1 MPKRLFKGE
10 SAGLDVPRP
19 LMLWR
24 NSGLDFVVSEWLLTR
39 MTSPRLTSDL
49 RRQLILTAARR
60 CFALHGY
67 AGTTTRSV
75 AAAAGISEAL
85 LFKHFSSKAV
95 LYAEILA
102 EECEATPAL
111 IDLLECPPSTATL
124 VQLICGMVRHFIQ
137 IVGRTEVEEAQRL
150 RLLASSQLDDGEL
163 ARHLYAKVEKMI
175 GHIFTASLE
184 RAVAAGDAREPGC
197 DPFNLFWFAHHTVM
211 MATLTG
217 LSATPCLGYGN
228 DPRALERQLC
238 EFLLRGIGVH
248 DAAIAAHLA
257 TAAEPVAA
265 D

>member
-1 MPKRLFKGE
+1 
-10 SAGLDVPRP
+10 
-19 LMLWR
+19 
-24 NSGLDFVVSEWLLTR
+24 
-39 MTSPRLTSDL
+39 MTSPRITSDL
-49 RRQLILTAARR
+49 RRQLIVTAARR

-85 LFKHFSSKAV
+85 LFKHFPSKAV

-111 IDLLECPPSTATL
+111 IDLLESPPSTATL
-124 VQLICGMVRHFIQ
+124 VQLISGMVRHFVQ
-137 IVGRTEVEEAQRL
+137 IVTSPEQEEAQRL
-150 RLLASSQLDDGEL
+150 RLLASSQLEDGEL
-163 ARHLYAKVEKMI
+163 ARHLYGKVEELIGKM
-175 GHIFTASLE
+175 FTASLE
-184 RAVAAGDAREPGC
+184 RAVAAGDARDPGC

-217 LSATPCLGYGN
+217 LSASPCLGYGDVCN
-228 DPRALERQLC
+228 MKRQLC
-238 EFLLRGIGVH
+238 EFLLRGVGLH

-257 TAAEPVAA
+257 LTADSMVAV